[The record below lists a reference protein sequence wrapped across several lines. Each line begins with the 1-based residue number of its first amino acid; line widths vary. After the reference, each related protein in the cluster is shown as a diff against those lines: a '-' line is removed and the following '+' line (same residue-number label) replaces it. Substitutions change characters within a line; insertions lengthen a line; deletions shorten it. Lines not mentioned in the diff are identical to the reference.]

1 MSKTI
6 FILLVNIALMFKGY
20 EQAAQCENQKLCP
33 PSNGTTKNIRDI
45 IRGRCNDYL
54 YVKQPGFC
62 SIRASNYNCD
72 SILTSFTSAIIGQR
86 PCWISMSSFN
96 KYFRLTNQNIPAN
109 KSVLWYGTDVAT
121 HDCNI
126 KNFRC

>member
-6 FILLVNIALMFKGY
+6 FILLVNIALMFKVY
-20 EQAAQCENQKLCP
+20 EQAAQCENEKICA

-126 KNFRC
+126 KKF